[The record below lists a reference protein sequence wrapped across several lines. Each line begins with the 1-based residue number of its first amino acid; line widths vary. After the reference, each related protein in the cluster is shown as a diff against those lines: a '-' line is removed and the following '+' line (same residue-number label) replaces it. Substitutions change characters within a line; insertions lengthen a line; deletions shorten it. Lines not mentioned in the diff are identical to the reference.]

1 MRGMKL
7 PVTALIMVACLA
19 VGGCGKKG
27 DPEPPDANSHFPN
40 QYPTAQPIP
49 ETGTTQP
56 GPETGTTRPSSGQ
69 QAPTALTPFTSN
81 YP

>member
-1 MRGMKL
+1 MRSMTL
-7 PVTALIMVACLA
+7 PVTVLVLVASLA
-19 VGGCGKKG
+19 IAACGKKG
-27 DPEPPDANSHFPN
+27 DPEPPDANSKFPN

-56 GPETGTTRPSSGQ
+56 SPSSGQ